1 MKSSFRKLGLGAV
14 LIAGAVSLALFAGS
28 VSAGTSA
35 STLSVTATVQNQCV
49 VTTGVLTL
57 ANSGGVIQPAIQVDG
72 TGSAVI
78 SAKCTKGTTIGFIQ
92 LDKGANPTGTTTFV
106 RHLKNGANTMAY
118 LLCSDSAVT
127 CATPWGDTAANTD
140 GLGNYFSPS
149 SGNVAASNG
158 TPLTFTVYGQ
168 LPFENQDVPAGT
180 YTDTVNVTVNY

>member
-1 MKSSFRKLGLGAV
+1 MKRSMKKLGLGTGIIAAAV
-14 LIAGAVSLALFAGS
+14 AMALAMDSA
-28 VSAGTSA
+28 SAGTSA

-49 VTTGVLTL
+49 VTTGTMTL
-57 ANSGGVIQPAIQVDG
+57 ANSAGVIQPAIQVDG
-72 TGSAVI
+72 VGSAVI

-118 LLCSDSAVT
+118 LLCSDSAAT
-127 CATPWGDTAANTD
+127 CATPWGDTASNTD
-140 GLGNYFSPS
+140 GLGNYFSPTT
-149 SGNVAASNG
+149 GNVSASNV

-168 LPFENQDVPAGT
+168 LPFENQDVPSGT